1 MLPIMGCLSCTIII
15 NIIVVHAVH
24 VIITVCT
31 PKLRI
36 SNIDYYCMMYMYL
49 MHFAWCAMYI
59 ILLRMVIL
67 VSHVMVYI

>member
-1 MLPIMGCLSCTIII
+1 MAW
-15 NIIVVHAVH
+15 VVSVAQLLLWCAVH
-24 VIITVCT
+24 VIIMVCT
-31 PKLRI
+31 PKLWI